1 MHIIIHIAY
10 ILYNIHIQYTIIYVI
25 VKKKERVSEEEMDIY
40 SGHETLISC
49 SPYQDPT
56 RQVGLSPL
64 VIWK

>member
-1 MHIIIHIAY
+1 MY
-10 ILYNIHIQYTIIYVI
+10 YTYTIIYVT

-56 RQVGLSPL
+56 R
-64 VIWK
+64 